1 MSAPKGCR
9 ALVLACQLFMKPSLS
24 HRGVRT
30 SEGVDVWP
38 LRAMSIAVEASAAD
52 VPDNRPLSGRFTGR
66 SLFRETEQQLSVGPW
81 KRWLVNGDVGP
92 GRSDDGIA
100 VNGSSAYRFR

>member
-52 VPDNRPLSGRFTGR
+52 VPDNRPLSGASAGWVLPEVTVPLRAT
-66 SLFRETEQQLSVGPW
+66 LVYPVLDVADAAVGDDY
-81 KRWLVNGDVGP
+81 RWLLGYV
-92 GRSDDGIA
+92 A
-100 VNGSSAYRFR
+100 V